1 MRWLWTALPGVC
13 LVALTFREIFQ
24 ALFHPTETGSFSDFA
39 ARTIFRLFRRLPS
52 ALAMAAPLSVVIIIL
67 CWALAQALGF
77 ALIYWAGFPDDFQL
91 SPPEQTR
98 VAGGFCTMLY
108 FSLQTMTSLGLGDVL
123 PKANWIRLLS
133 ALQALVGFG
142 LLTASVSSIV
152 LIYPALARMRCL
164 ARRTENL
171 LKAAQQTGI
180 DVVSGEVQQLLGSL
194 ALDVVR
200 TRVDLIHFPIIY
212 YFHSEHPRSSLAHAL
227 PTLLGFVERGLRADC
242 PERVR
247 LASGTLQTALE
258 DLAHVLSDRFV
269 NGDRNN
275 TVAVFRAY
283 AEDHLCADSGK

>member
-1 MRWLWTALPGVC
+1 MRWLWTALPGIC
-13 LVALTFREIFQ
+13 LVVLTFREIFH

-39 ARTIFRLFRRLPS
+39 ARTIFKAFRHRPS
-52 ALAMAAPLSVVIIIL
+52 ALAMAGPLSVVVVIL
-67 CWALAQALGF
+67 CWALGQSLGF
-77 ALIYWAGFPDDFQL
+77 ALIYWAGFPDKFQL
-91 SPPEQTR
+91 STPEQTR
-98 VAGGFCTMLY
+98 AAGGFWTMFY
-108 FSLQTMTSLGLGDVL
+108 FSLQMMTSLGLGDVVA
-123 PKANWIRLLS
+123 KANWIRLIC

-152 LIYPALARMRCL
+152 LIYPALSRMRCL
-164 ARRTENL
+164 ARRTANL

-180 DVVSGEVQQLLGSL
+180 DVVSGDVEQLLGSL

-227 PTLLGFVERGLRADC
+227 PALLGFVERGLGAESS
-242 PERVR
+242 ERVR
-247 LASGTLQTALE
+247 LASGVLQAALE

-283 AEDHLCADSGK
+283 AEDHLCGDPDK